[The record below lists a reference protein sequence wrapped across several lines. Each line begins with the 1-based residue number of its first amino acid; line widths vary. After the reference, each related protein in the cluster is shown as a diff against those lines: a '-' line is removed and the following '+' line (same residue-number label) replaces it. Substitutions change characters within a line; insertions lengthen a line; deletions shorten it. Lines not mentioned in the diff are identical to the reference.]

1 MNIYNIIID
10 LKTENIDKFFER
22 VVYHMINNEEKYLP
36 KIIKIITFITKKK
49 KIYAKYYNKNNID
62 INLFK
67 KEIDLTQFLI
77 EYWVKEKKEKYFF
90 LLNELKNE
98 ETLNNEEIHFSPYC
112 LQPE

>member
-1 MNIYNIIID
+1 
-10 LKTENIDKFFER
+10 
-22 VVYHMINNEEKYLP
+22 MINNEEKYLP

-77 EYWVKEKKEKYFF
+77 EY
-90 LLNELKNE
+90 
-98 ETLNNEEIHFSPYC
+98 
-112 LQPE
+112 